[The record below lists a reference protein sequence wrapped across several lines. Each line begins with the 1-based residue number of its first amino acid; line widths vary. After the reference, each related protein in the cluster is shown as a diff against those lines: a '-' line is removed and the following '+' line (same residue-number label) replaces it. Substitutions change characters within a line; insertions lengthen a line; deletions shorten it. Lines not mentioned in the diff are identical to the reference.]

1 MPDGFQLL
9 RDIVAIPS
17 PTGSERAVVDHL
29 VGWAKKAGFTAKR
42 DEVGNFVAETGRAG
56 PLLLFVGHVDTVAGT
71 IPVRIE
77 ADVLW
82 GRGSVDAKA
91 PLAAFLVAAAG
102 FQGRDDLRIRIV
114 GAVDE
119 EGDSRGAKGM
129 ARPEAPAW
137 IIVGEPSGSDG
148 VTLGYKGIIRG
159 TLEIRRPHRHG
170 AHASPSAADELL
182 KIWNEV
188 ARTFD
193 FQDRFEWMQGRL
205 LELGAANDGLTDVA
219 TARFA
224 LRLPPGFTTART
236 IRRLED
242 IGARLG
248 AGFRFG
254 ETMEPALVDKHSPLV
269 AAYLASI
276 RSAGARPR
284 LKQKT
289 GTADFNLLHQWY
301 PSAPIVAYG
310 PGDASLDHTPEER
323 IARAEFERGVE
334 VNRRVIERLC
344 ASRPDAPTPVAR
356 RARAAARPRKP

>member
-1 MPDGFQLL
+1 MANGFRLL
-9 RDIVAIPS
+9 HDIVAVPS
-17 PTGSERAVVDHL
+17 PTGSEAAVVETL
-29 VGWAKKAGFTAKR
+29 VKWANANGFQAGR
-42 DEVGNFVAETGRAG
+42 DKVGNFVAETGRAG
-56 PLLLFVGHVDTVAGT
+56 PLLLFVGHVDTVAGK
-71 IPVRIE
+71 ILVRVE
-77 ADVLW
+77 DDVLW

-91 PLAAFLVAAAG
+91 PLAAFLAAATS
-102 FQGRDDLRIRIV
+102 FQGRSDLRIRIV

-129 ARPEAPAW
+129 QRPEAPAW

-159 TLEIRRPHRHG
+159 VLTVTRPHRHG

-205 LELGAANDGLTDVA
+205 LELGGANDGLMDVA

-224 LRLPPGFTTART
+224 LRLPPGFTTVRT

-248 AGFRFG
+248 ASFRFG

-269 AAYLASI
+269 AAYLAAI
-276 RSAGARPR
+276 RAAGARPR

-289 GTADFNLLHQWY
+289 GTADFNLLHEWY
-301 PSAPIVAYG
+301 PQTPIVAYG

-323 IARAEFERGVE
+323 IARAEFERGVR
-334 VNRRVIERLC
+334 VNEAVLARLSEHRFVD
-344 ASRPDAPTPVAR
+344 ASTTDNRPLR
-356 RARAAARPRKP
+356 RARSRA

>member
-1 MPDGFQLL
+1 MDPFRLL
-9 RDIVAIPS
+9 EEIVAIPS
-17 PTGSERAVVDHL
+17 PTGTEAAVVDHL
-29 VGWAKKAGFTAKR
+29 VRWASRAGFRAHKDR
-42 DEVGNFVAETGRAG
+42 VGNFVAETGKAG
-56 PLLLFVGHVDTVAGT
+56 PLLLFVGHVDTVAGV
-71 IPVRIE
+71 IPVRVQD
-77 ADVLW
+77 DVLW

-91 PLAAFLVAAAG
+91 PLAAFLGAAAS
-102 FQGRDDLRIRIV
+102 FLDRRDLRIRIV

-129 ARPEAPAW
+129 GREEVPSW

-159 TLEIRRPHRHG
+159 VLEIRRPHRHG

-182 KIWNEV
+182 KVWNEM

-205 LELGAANDGLTDVA
+205 LELGSANDGLTDVA

-242 IGARLG
+242 IGARMG
-248 AGFRFG
+248 ATLRFG

-276 RSAGARPR
+276 RAAGARPR

-289 GTADFNLLHQWY
+289 GTADFNLLHQWW
-301 PSAPIVAYG
+301 PQVPIVAYG

-323 IARAEFERGVE
+323 IARAEFERGVQ
-334 VNRRVIERLC
+334 VNRLVLERLSIP
-344 ASRPDAPTPVAR
+344 AAPSAAEAPAPR
-356 RARAAARPRKP
+356 SKAARKP

>member
-1 MPDGFQLL
+1 MTDGFQLL
-9 RDIVAIPS
+9 HDLVAIPS
-17 PTGSERAVVDHL
+17 PTGSEAAVVDHL
-29 VGWAKKAGFTAKR
+29 VRWANKAGFAARR
-42 DEVGNFVAETGRAG
+42 DEIGNFVAETGRGG
-56 PLLLFVGHVDTVAGT
+56 PLLLFVGHVDTVSGK
-71 IPVRIE
+71 IPVRVE
-77 ADVLW
+77 DDVLW
-82 GRGSVDAKA
+82 GRGCVDAKA
-91 PLAAFLVAAAG
+91 PLAAFLAACTA
-102 FQGRDDLRIRIV
+102 FQDRSDLRIRVV

-129 ARPEAPAW
+129 ARAETPAW
-137 IIVGEPSGSDG
+137 IIIGEPSGSEG

-170 AHASPSAADELL
+170 AHASSSAADELL

-236 IRRLED
+236 IRRLEE

-276 RSAGARPR
+276 RSEGARPR

-301 PSAPIVAYG
+301 PGTPIVAYG
-310 PGDASLDHTPEER
+310 PGDASLDHTPDER
-323 IARAEFERGVE
+323 IGRAEFERGVR
-334 VNRRVIERLC
+334 VNHRVLERLC
-344 ASRPDAPTPVAR
+344 ASRADAPTPVAR
-356 RARAAARPRKP
+356 RARAPPRPRKP